1 MLVVRRR
8 VGEAIVVAG
17 DIEIEVVEIS
27 RTRVKLGISAPREIG
42 VVRKE
47 AATAAREN
55 RTAAAFVAN
64 SITSDLVRLLSG
76 VCGEIPK
83 TADKTADM

>member
-8 VGEAIVVAG
+8 VGEGIVVAG
-17 DIEIEVVEIS
+17 DIEIEIVEIS

-47 AATAAREN
+47 AAATAREN
-55 RTAAAFVAN
+55 RTAAAYIAA
-64 SITSDLVRLLSG
+64 SATSDLLRLLSG
-76 VCGEIPK
+76 VCGEMSK
-83 TADKTADM
+83 TTDKTADM